1 MFKKKQGRPAPFPLS
16 FTPVSLDEYTSISL
30 HIPKYPWKWLHN
42 ILSQGSAYAW
52 SSYMFDRHLKMPQ
65 VLNVSDIQFHLHF
78 YFFLFPIPVSDRLI
92 FCCGNSIP
100 SSKEEMK
107 MIKTRFFNEEKKRKS
122 RESTCKYIVL
132 FFTVH
137 SHHRPEM

>member
-1 MFKKKQGRPAPFPLS
+1 
-16 FTPVSLDEYTSISL
+16 
-30 HIPKYPWKWLHN
+30 
-42 ILSQGSAYAW
+42 
-52 SSYMFDRHLKMPQ
+52 MPR

-78 YFFLFPIPVSDRLI
+78 YFLPPIPVSDRLI
-92 FCCGNSIP
+92 FCCENSIP

-107 MIKTRFFNEEKKRKS
+107 MIKTSFFNEEKKRKS
-122 RESTCKYIVL
+122 RESTCKYIVP